1 VAKTGPVR
9 VQVFNATGR
18 LVKVL
23 YDGTMQ
29 EGRNTLGW
37 DGSSSTGSHVASG
50 VYYFRIVTAE
60 TREIVR
66 VTVLK

>member
-1 VAKTGPVR
+1 
-9 VQVFNATGR
+9 
-18 LVKVL
+18 VKVL

-29 EGRNTLGW
+29 EGQNTLGW

-50 VYYFRIVTAE
+50 VYYFRIVTKE